1 MPRAKSALLGLKGC
15 AGSVRGALCLV
26 RSYANAAG
34 IALVSAAMICAI
46 SYVAHNAL
54 NVLCTVVATIV
65 LLHLFVHFSF
75 SFPQDSYLPARL
87 L

>member
-15 AGSVRGALCLV
+15 AGSVRGAVCLV

-54 NVLCTVVATIV
+54 NGLHCVTGAFI
-65 LLHLFVHFSF
+65 LLHLLFSC
-75 SFPQDSYLPARL
+75 SL
-87 L
+87 LFFWA